1 MIRAEG
7 KMGSGRGR
15 QEWARTCRS
24 LLHAAAVV
32 AQDFALL
39 TQMLRVLLALVGD
52 IQAIGLLQ
60 RTLGKEKTP
69 AFILAVQF

>member
-1 MIRAEG
+1 MLLIHKAIIALAIFTETFWHISLLRGALRG
-7 KMGSGRGR
+7 KGRGEDGQRER

-39 TQMLRVLLALVGD
+39 TQMLRVLLALV
-52 IQAIGLLQ
+52 
-60 RTLGKEKTP
+60 
-69 AFILAVQF
+69 